1 MIAGRVSAGRR
12 VTRLGSVYGFTSCDP
27 WPAPSSQSQL
37 RGSETQIVENFC
49 QILLRCPCKLC
60 TDLTCRTA
68 HYEQPR
74 LLKQLPPQQHLGSPG
89 FESEY
94 KLLFRLK
101 ISAVLHHHLSVSSGR
116 WWMRDK
122 VWLDCSPA

>member
-1 MIAGRVSAGRR
+1 MKAVVAAFNQEKALVGAF
-12 VTRLGSVYGFTSCDP
+12 SVITN
-27 WPAPSSQSQL
+27 L
-37 RGSETQIVENFC
+37 RMKLFEA
-49 QILLRCPCKLC
+49 LLC

-101 ISAVLHHHLSVSSGR
+101 ISAVLRHLSVSSGR